1 MNKYFY
7 YLASVLLFTP
17 TFAFPVDVGGHYCVN
32 FTKVISATDQCP
44 YAVGGYRATQ
54 LLDRHIERF
63 VSTVG
68 DGRFIYDGS
77 VALPSNSEL
86 IRLNAWGMF
95 VAKDKHSI
103 KFSESIAKEP
113 RRDTDKYD
121 PAMRGWVVI
130 PTLHC
135 KMQYVT
141 SHTCPK

>member
-1 MNKYFY
+1 MNKCFY
-7 YLASVLLFTP
+7 CLASIVLFVPAL
-17 TFAFPVDVGGHYCVN
+17 AFSIDVDEHYCVN
-32 FTKVISATDQCP
+32 FTKVISATNQCP

-54 LLDRHIERF
+54 SLDRHIERF

-68 DGRFIYDGS
+68 GDRFIYDGS

-95 VAKDKHSI
+95 VAKDNHPI
-103 KFSESIAKEP
+103 KFLESIAKEP

-121 PAMRGWVVI
+121 PAMQGWIAI

-141 SHTCPK
+141 SHACPK